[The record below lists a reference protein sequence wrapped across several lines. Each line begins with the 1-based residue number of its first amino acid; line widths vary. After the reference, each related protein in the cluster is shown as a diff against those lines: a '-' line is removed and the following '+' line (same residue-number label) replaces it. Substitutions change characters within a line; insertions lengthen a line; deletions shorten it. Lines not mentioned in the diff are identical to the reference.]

1 MPNMN
6 INVTASFTSMAS
18 PPSGFA
24 DANPF
29 MAGVCQPSLSAFS
42 YCIHIIPYDTINEN
56 TFSYFKVAKPLSIGN
71 LAQQIYKQLLIVRGN
86 AAQILLQKPFAD
98 LHAAFA
104 FEASLLRY
112 QYPHDPAVLLVPLSC
127 D

>member
-24 DANPF
+24 DANPS
-29 MAGVCQPSLSAFS
+29 MAGVCQPSLSAFP
-42 YCIHIIPYDTINEN
+42 YCIHIIPYTMTNEN
-56 TFSYFKVAKPLSIGN
+56 IFSYFYFAKTLSIGN
-71 LAQQIYKQLLIVRGN
+71 LAQQIYEQLLIVRGN
-86 AAQILLQKPFAD
+86 SAQILLQKPFAD

-104 FEASLLRY
+104 FEAPLLRY
-112 QYPHDPAVLLVPLSC
+112 QYPHDTAVLLVPLSC
-127 D
+127 N